1 MRPRSKA
8 REHALRILYQL
19 DVAHDPFEEGL
30 ASYLRHH
37 RVATSSQP
45 YVEALVRGTMA
56 HREMI
61 DAAITRHAVNWRL
74 GRMAVID
81 RNILRLAAYELT
93 VDHDVPPT
101 VVINEA
107 VDLAKRYGAPESGK
121 FVNGILD
128 SIRKATSAE
137 PSVS

>member
-8 REHALRILYQL
+8 RDHALRILYQL
-19 DVAHDPFEEGL
+19 DLAGDDLEAGL
-30 ASYLRHH
+30 TSYLRHH
-37 RVATSSQP
+37 RVAKANQP
-45 YVEALVRGTMA
+45 YVEALVRGTVA
-56 HREMI
+56 HREAL
-61 DAAITRHAVNWRL
+61 DAAITRQAANWRL

-81 RNILRLAAYELT
+81 RNVLRLAAYELV

-107 VDLAKRYGAPESGK
+107 VELAKRYGAPESGK

-128 SIRKATSAE
+128 SIRKAYALAAG
-137 PSVS
+137 